1 MRYSKMSKRQKRRNN
16 RMKTKRQRG
25 GQSAPPSGDVV
36 SQTVAQ
42 ADEPVSGPLEKV
54 NDIASGLVGTVTETA
69 TGLVGTVTDK
79 ATGLVGT
86 VTDKATGLVG
96 TVTDKASGLATTAL
110 STATHLAEKP
120 LEQGIGII
128 NASLSNKELV
138 DQTTDTVGKVSDV
151 ASTIVEESTPLVT
164 ATIKS
169 AGEVAGQ
176 AATEFGKSFGKL
188 AVGAVTEIPGANM
201 VVGTLKMGDGLFGM
215 VGSAF
220 SLGSGIIKTSSGL
233 VGNLAETTKN
243 ARGKISSIMSR
254 NKSSVSQT
262 TQSQQPQQPSSQE
275 GGFSLRTR
283 EKQEII
289 TRIGGAIR
297 AFKDTDH
304 TNSIL
309 KHMQT
314 KKNTHGTQNKTKRVR
329 FML

>member
-54 NDIASGLVGTVTETA
+54 NDIASGLVGTVTET
-69 TGLVGTVTDK
+69 